1 MPKKL
6 KLDLNGLKVNSFVTS
21 LEKQEREKVKGGVEW
36 TDFGSCSCDGA
47 CFSVDCY
54 TNGQLTCES
63 CNTEPECCGYSGTN
77 CEVCTKTLSAD
88 TCRSVAC

>member
-21 LEKQEREKVKGGVEW
+21 LKNQDREKIKGGVDW
-36 TDFGSCSCDGA
+36 TKFATCSCAG
-47 CFSVDCY
+47 DCY
-54 TNGQLTCES
+54 TVHHLTCES

-77 CEVCTKTLSAD
+77 CEICTKTQIAD
-88 TCRSVAC
+88 ECVSVAC